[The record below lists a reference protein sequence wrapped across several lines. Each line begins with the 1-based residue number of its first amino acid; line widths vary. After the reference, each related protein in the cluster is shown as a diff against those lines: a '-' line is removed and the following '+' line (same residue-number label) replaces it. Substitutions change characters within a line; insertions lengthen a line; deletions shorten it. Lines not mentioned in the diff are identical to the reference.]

1 MYKNTNIFLYFAVFF
16 SNTRNRQFKPEAI
29 PTKNEPLPQK
39 RPKTVPIQPYLGNPT
54 KKQTKKDK
62 KATKKATKKSDKKS
76 DKKTAK
82 IRPEN

>member
-39 RPKTVPIQPYLGNPT
+39 RPKTVPVQPYLENP
-54 KKQTKKDK
+54 TKKDK
-62 KATKKATKKSDKKS
+62 KNGKKSGKKNDKKNRQKKAI
-76 DKKTAK
+76 